1 MNQLKLGIRRNNH
14 IFSIKL
20 MPFHRF
26 MNYTSHYD
34 DYELSIRF
42 LSDKDKRP
50 SVRYKN
56 LIFTGAITSTKNW
69 HIELVGETGRQ
80 CIISMRNG
88 QLHLRGEN
96 LQAISS
102 KYNKKD
108 LSLSVMER
116 EKIDD
121 KKISLIY
128 QKCINA
134 HIDLFNQIK
143 NKTSFQEQ
151 LIELIEDIYFDY
163 ETEIELIED
172 FREYFIN
179 YINAENDCCQLSKII
194 KVANVLDKF
203 PYLKTLKIKDL
214 DIFIEDSIET
224 IAGQYQNEIDIYY
237 SRDIV
242 LSEIYTVV
250 LQEIEERN
258 QIQFQKKYSN
268 DKEIK
273 KLLGDKLLVLKDL
286 TPLLQQIHFLML
298 IHEITDINGLLSKV
312 DDLINQCKQF
322 EKIWEDCAIFNHNK
336 TIELTDEKLSI
347 FESIDNG
354 TNYIAEQYK
363 QEYMVYKI
371 AIPHYYSTLY
381 NKKRTKLKSTIEKLT
396 QYVDYVKN
404 IVGVLL
410 KNDLIIKKGKKL
422 HFNSNM
428 NLANCKQEILSI
440 ERQI

>member
-14 IFSIKL
+14 IFNIKL
-20 MPFHRF
+20 MPFYRF
-26 MNYTSHYD
+26 INYTSQYG

-56 LIFTGAITSTKNW
+56 LIFTGAITSAKNW
-69 HIELVGETGRQ
+69 QIELIGENGRQ
-80 CIISMRNG
+80 SIVNMRNG
-88 QLHLRGEN
+88 QLRLRGESF
-96 LQAISS
+96 QTTSTDIKGFSIPACEC
-102 KYNKKD
+102 
-108 LSLSVMER
+108 ER
-116 EKIDD
+116 TNNVQS
-121 KKISLIY
+121 SLIF
-128 QKCINA
+128 QKCINTYT
-134 HIDLFNQIK
+134 DLFGKIN
-143 NKTSFQEQ
+143 NKTVFQEQ
-151 LIELIEDIYFDY
+151 LVELIEDIYFDY
-163 ETEIELIED
+163 ETETELIEN
-172 FREYFIN
+172 FKEYFVKFV
-179 YINAENDCCQLSKII
+179 NAENDCHQLSQII
-194 KVANVLDKF
+194 SIPDVLDRF
-203 PYLKTLKIKDL
+203 PYLKTIKINDL
-214 DIFIEDSIET
+214 NNFIKDSIET
-224 IAGQYQNEIDIYY
+224 VATQYQNEIDIYY

-242 LSEIYTVV
+242 ISEIYNDI

-273 KLLGDKLLVLKDL
+273 KLLGDKLLHLKDL
-286 TPLLQQIHFLML
+286 TPLLQRIHFLML
-298 IHEITDINGLLSKV
+298 IHEITDKNNLLSKV

-354 TNYIAEQYK
+354 TNYIAEQDK
-363 QEYMVYKI
+363 QDYLVYKI
-371 AIPHYYSTLY
+371 AMPHYYSTLF
-381 NKKRTKLKSTIEKLT
+381 NKKRTKLKPTIEKLT

-410 KNDLIIKKGKKL
+410 KNGLLIKKGEKL
-422 HFNSNM
+422 HFNSNI